1 MPISLGY
8 NFGRHNLNLGVRPSL
23 IIGAQ
28 TQFQAFEDE
37 QLLRTSQINGL
48 IEEEINGENVRALM
62 RFGVKPTLGYSY
74 RINNWTIGANVG
86 VQLMQSVNEDLI
98 DGFNN
103 QFPVDGQ
110 IYLRRTIRLR
120 R

>member
-1 MPISLGY
+1 
-8 NFGRHNLNLGVRPSL
+8 
-23 IIGAQ
+23 
-28 TQFQAFEDE
+28 
-37 QLLRTSQINGL
+37 
-48 IEEEINGENVRALM
+48 M

-98 DGFNN
+98 NGFNN
-103 QFPVDGQ
+103 QFPIDGQ